1 MENDHT
7 FNIPFKRI
15 IIYKSPFFS
24 DFVEKFTLKSRLQYL
39 IEEPVYKRYNIIIN
53 RSVNNQS
60 MRNTAVSGT
69 SDFFV

>member
-1 MENDHT
+1 MENDQT

-15 IIYKSPFFS
+15 IIYKSTFLS

-39 IEEPVYKRYNIIIN
+39 IEEPVYKRYIIIIN
-53 RSVNNQS
+53 RSVYNQS
-60 MRNTAVSGT
+60 RDTAVSGT